1 MPLSLTLLLPLLAQA
16 GVAGSAPGNGPA
28 LPQAP
33 ISIPRRKAE
42 PAATPSPTAAPAT
55 APATAQSSQ
64 LQNCLKLA
72 MENPAD
78 GIDEAEG
85 WLAAAKTIS
94 DRAGARQCKA
104 MALTRL
110 DSWGEAATLFLAARD
125 DTPANQ
131 PGERARLGA
140 LAGNAL
146 LVTGDTVAG
155 LDALDHAHGAAHA
168 ANDGKL
174 NGVIQIDRAR
184 ALVALGRVE
193 EASSA
198 LEEARYELPDNH
210 QAWLLSATL
219 SRRQA
224 KLVQAQRQ
232 IERAAALMPVDPEIG
247 LEAGV
252 IAVLSGRDTAARLSW
267 QSVIKAAPGSL
278 AAKTAQGYLDQ
289 LGPPRASPAK

>member
-16 GVAGSAPGNGPA
+16 GITGAAPGNGPA

-33 ISIPRRKAE
+33 ISIPQRKGAASVTVTQGAI
-42 PAATPSPTAAPAT
+42 PAHVQSP
-55 APATAQSSQ
+55 Q

-72 MENPAD
+72 LETPSDAIDDAD
-78 GIDEAEG
+78 SL
-85 WLAAAKTIS
+85 LAAAKTMR
-94 DRAGARQCKA
+94 DRAEAQQCKA
-104 MALTRL
+104 IALTRT
-110 DSWGEAATLFLAARD
+110 DSWGEAAALFLSARA
-125 DTPANQ
+125 DTPTNE

-146 LVTGDTVAG
+146 LVSGDTVAG
-155 LDALDHAHGAAHA
+155 LDALDHAHGAAHT

-184 ALVALGRVE
+184 ALVALGRIE
-193 EASSA
+193 EASAA
-198 LEEARYELPDNH
+198 LEEARYELPGNH

-219 SRRQA
+219 SRRQG

-252 IAVLSGRDTAARLSW
+252 IAVLAGRDAAARLSW
-267 QSVIKAAPGSL
+267 QSVIKAAPGSPP
-278 AAKTAQGYLDQ
+278 AKIAQGYLDQ
-289 LGPPRASPAK
+289 LGPPRALPPK

>member
-1 MPLSLTLLLPLLAQA
+1 MPLSFALLLPLLAQA

-42 PAATPSPTAAPAT
+42 PAVTTAPTATPL
-55 APATAQSSQ
+55 TAQSIQ

-72 MENPAD
+72 LANPSDA
-78 GIDEAEG
+78 IDEAEG
-85 WLAAAKTIS
+85 WLTAAKGMS
-94 DRAGARQCKA
+94 DRAGAKQCKA
-104 MALTRL
+104 LALTRL
-110 DSWGEAATLFLAARD
+110 ESWSEAAALFLAARD
-125 DTPANQ
+125 DTPTSE

-146 LVTGDTVAG
+146 LVSGATAAG
-155 LDALDHAHGAAHA
+155 LDALDHAHGEAHTVS
-168 ANDGKL
+168 DKQL

-184 ALVALGRVE
+184 ALVALGRTA
-193 EASSA
+193 EAASA
-198 LEEARYELPDNH
+198 LEEARYELPGNY

-219 SRRQA
+219 ARRQG
-224 KLVQAQRQ
+224 KLAEAQRQ
-232 IERAAALMPVDPEIG
+232 IERAVALMPVDPEIG

-252 IAVLSGRDTAARLSW
+252 IAVLSGRDQSARLSW

-289 LGPPRASPAK
+289 LGPPRASPAQ

>member
-16 GVAGSAPGNGPA
+16 GVAGTTPGNGPA

-33 ISIPRRKAE
+33 ISIPQRHGAARATSADT
-42 PAATPSPTAAPAT
+42 PAAPPPA
-55 APATAQSSQ
+55 SQ
-64 LQNCLKLA
+64 LQNCLKRA
-72 MENPAD
+72 MANPAD

-85 WLAAAKTIS
+85 WLAAAKTMS
-94 DRAGARQCKA
+94 DRAGAKQCQA
-104 MALTRL
+104 LALTRL
-110 DSWGEAATLFLAARD
+110 DGWAEAGTLFLAARNE
-125 DTPANQ
+125 TPANE

-146 LVTGDTVAG
+146 LVSGDTVAG
-155 LDALDHAHGAAHA
+155 LDALDHAHGAAHT

-184 ALVALGRVE
+184 ALVTLGRIE

-198 LEEARYELPDNH
+198 LEEARYELPGNH

-219 SRRQA
+219 ARRQG

-252 IAVLSGRDTAARLSW
+252 IAVLSGRDDAARLSW
-267 QSVIKAAPGSL
+267 QSVIKAAPGSPP
-278 AAKTAQGYLDQ
+278 AKTAQGYLDQ
-289 LGPPRASPAK
+289 LGPPRASPAQ

>member
-16 GVAGSAPGNGPA
+16 GVTASAPGNGPA

-33 ISIPRRKAE
+33 INIPRRKAAASTTTPQTMV
-42 PAATPSPTAAPAT
+42 PAAIPSTK
-55 APATAQSSQ
+55 QSAQ

-72 MENPAD
+72 KENPAD
-78 GIDEAEG
+78 AIDEAEG
-85 WLAAAKTIS
+85 WLAAAKSMS
-94 DRAGARQCKA
+94 DRAGAKQCKA
-104 MALTRL
+104 LALTQL
-110 DSWGEAATLFLAARD
+110 ESWSEAAVLFLAARE
-125 DTPANQ
+125 DTPANE

-146 LVTGDTVAG
+146 LASGDTASG
-155 LDALDHAHGAAHA
+155 LAALDHAHGEAHA
-168 ANDGKL
+168 ASDGKL
-174 NGVIQIDRAR
+174 NGVIQLDRAR
-184 ALVALGRVE
+184 ALVALGRIE

-219 SRRQA
+219 SRRQG
-224 KLVQAQRQ
+224 KLAEAQRQ
-232 IERAAALMPVDPEIG
+232 IERAAALMPVDPEVG

-252 IAVLSGRDTAARLSW
+252 IAVLAGRNRSARLSW
-267 QSVIKAAPGSL
+267 PSVIKAAPGSL

-289 LGPPRASPAK
+289 LGPPRASLTK

>member
-1 MPLSLTLLLPLLAQA
+1 MPLSLSLLLPLLAQA
-16 GVAGSAPGNGPA
+16 GISGSAPGNGPA

-33 ISIPRRKAE
+33 ISIPQRKGTASVE
-42 PAATPSPTAAPAT
+42 APQNVPAAM
-55 APATAQSSQ
+55 PATAQLAQ
-64 LQNCLKLA
+64 LQSCLKLA
-72 MENPAD
+72 MENPSDA
-78 GIDEAEG
+78 IDEAEG
-85 WLAAAKTIS
+85 WLAAAKSMS
-94 DRAGARQCKA
+94 DRAGAKQCKA
-104 MALTRL
+104 LGLTRL
-110 DSWGEAATLFLAARD
+110 ESWGEAAALFLASRE
-125 DTPANQ
+125 DTPVND

-146 LVTGDTVAG
+146 LVTGDTTAG
-155 LDALDHAHGAAHA
+155 LDALDHAHGDAHA
-168 ANDGKL
+168 ASNSKL

-184 ALVALGRVE
+184 ALVALGRTE

-198 LEEARYELPDNH
+198 LEEARYELPGNH

-219 SRRQA
+219 SRRQG
-224 KLVQAQRQ
+224 KLVEAQRQ

-252 IAVLSGRDTAARLSW
+252 IAVLAGRDQSARLSW

-278 AAKTAQGYLDQ
+278 NAKTAQAYLDQ

>member
-16 GVAGSAPGNGPA
+16 GVAGTAPGNGPA

-42 PAATPSPTAAPAT
+42 PAVTASPTAAPAN
-55 APATAQSSQ
+55 ARSVQ

-72 MENPAD
+72 LENPSDA
-78 GIDEAEG
+78 IDEAEG
-85 WLAAAKTIS
+85 WLAAAKTMS
-94 DRAGARQCKA
+94 DRAGAKQCKA
-104 MALTRL
+104 LALTRL
-110 DSWGEAATLFLAARD
+110 ESWSEAAALFLAARD
-125 DTPANQ
+125 DTPASE

-146 LVTGDTVAG
+146 VLSGATAAG
-155 LDALDHAHGAAHA
+155 LDALAHAHGEAHTA
-168 ANDGKL
+168 SDGKL

-184 ALVALGRVE
+184 ALVALGRTA
-193 EASSA
+193 EAASA
-198 LEEARYELPDNH
+198 LEEARYELPGNY

-219 SRRQA
+219 ARRQG
-224 KLVQAQRQ
+224 KLAEAQRL

-252 IAVLSGRDTAARLSW
+252 IAVLSGRDQSARLSW

-289 LGPPRASPAK
+289 LGPPRASPAQ

>member
-1 MPLSLTLLLPLLAQA
+1 MPLSLLLLPLLAQI
-16 GVAGSAPGNGPA
+16 GPGGA

-33 ISIPRRKAE
+33 LPV
-42 PAATPSPTAAPAT
+42 PAHRAALPVT
-55 APATAQSSQ
+55 QSAASVPKPQSAQ

-72 MENPAD
+72 MDNPSDA
-78 GIDEAEG
+78 IDEADG
-85 WLAAAKTIS
+85 WLAAAKSMS
-94 DRAGARQCKA
+94 DRAGAKQCKA
-104 MALTRL
+104 LALSRQEN
-110 DSWGEAATLFLAARD
+110 WAEAAALFLAARD
-125 DTPANQ
+125 DTPATE
-131 PGERARLGA
+131 PGERSRLGA

-146 LVTGDTVAG
+146 LLTGNTTAG
-155 LDALDHAHGAAHA
+155 LDALDHAHGDAHA
-168 ANDGKL
+168 ASDGKL

-184 ALVALGRVE
+184 ALVALGRTA

-219 SRRQA
+219 ARREG
-224 KLVQAQRQ
+224 KLAEAQRQ

-252 IAVLSGRDTAARLSW
+252 IAVLAGRDQSARLSW
-267 QSVIKAAPGSL
+267 QSVLKAAPGSL

-289 LGPPRASPAK
+289 LGPPRASSPQ

>member
-1 MPLSLTLLLPLLAQA
+1 MPLSLALLLPLLAQV
-16 GVAGSAPGNGPA
+16 GVTGSAPGNGPA

-33 ISIPRRKAE
+33 ISIPRRKAADKVTA
-42 PAATPSPTAAPAT
+42 PQTAVRTAAAT
-55 APATAQSSQ
+55 TAQSAQ
-64 LQNCLKLA
+64 LQSCLKLA
-72 MENPAD
+72 MENPSDA
-78 GIDEAEG
+78 IEEAEG
-85 WLAAAKTIS
+85 WLAAAKSLS
-94 DRAGARQCKA
+94 DRGGAKQCKA
-104 MALTRL
+104 LALTRL
-110 DSWGEAATLFLAARD
+110 ESWSEAATLFLAARE
-125 DTPANQ
+125 DTPANE

-155 LDALDHAHGAAHA
+155 LGALDHAHGDAHA
-168 ANDGKL
+168 ASDGKL

-184 ALVALGRVE
+184 ALVALGRTE
-193 EASSA
+193 EASGA

-219 SRRQA
+219 SRRQG

-232 IERAAALMPVDPEIG
+232 IERAAELMPVDPEIG

-252 IAVLSGRDTAARLSW
+252 IAVLSGRDQSARLSW

>member
-1 MPLSLTLLLPLLAQA
+1 MPLSLLLLPLLAQI
-16 GVAGSAPGNGPA
+16 GPGGA

-33 ISIPRRKAE
+33 LPV
-42 PAATPSPTAAPAT
+42 PAHRAALPVT
-55 APATAQSSQ
+55 QSAASVPKPQSAQ

-72 MENPAD
+72 MDNPSDA
-78 GIDEAEG
+78 IDEADG
-85 WLAAAKTIS
+85 WLTAAKTMN
-94 DRAGARQCKA
+94 DRAGAKQCKA
-104 MALTRL
+104 LALTRQEN
-110 DSWGEAATLFLAARD
+110 WAEAAALFLAARD
-125 DTPANQ
+125 DTPATE
-131 PGERARLGA
+131 PGEQSRLGA

-146 LVTGDTVAG
+146 LLTGNTTAG
-155 LDALDHAHGAAHA
+155 LDALDHAHGDAHA
-168 ANDGKL
+168 ASDGKL

-184 ALVALGRVE
+184 ALVALGRTA

-219 SRRQA
+219 ARREG
-224 KLVQAQRQ
+224 KLAEAQRQ

-252 IAVLSGRDTAARLSW
+252 IAVLAGRDQSARLSW
-267 QSVIKAAPGSL
+267 QSVLKAAPGSL

-289 LGPPRASPAK
+289 LGPPRASSPQ

>member
-1 MPLSLTLLLPLLAQA
+1 MPLSLLLLPLLAQI
-16 GVAGSAPGNGPA
+16 GPGGA

-33 ISIPRRKAE
+33 LPV
-42 PAATPSPTAAPAT
+42 PAHRAALPVT
-55 APATAQSSQ
+55 QSAASVPKPQSAQ

-72 MENPAD
+72 MDNPSDA
-78 GIDEAEG
+78 IDEADG
-85 WLAAAKTIS
+85 WLAAAKSMS
-94 DRAGARQCKA
+94 DRAGAKQCKA
-104 MALTRL
+104 LALSRQEN
-110 DSWGEAATLFLAARD
+110 WAEAAALFLAARD
-125 DTPANQ
+125 DTPATE
-131 PGERARLGA
+131 PGERSRLGA

-146 LVTGDTVAG
+146 LLTGNTTAG
-155 LDALDHAHGAAHA
+155 LDALDHAHGDAHA
-168 ANDGKL
+168 ASDGKL

-184 ALVALGRVE
+184 ALVALGRTA

-219 SRRQA
+219 ARREG
-224 KLVQAQRQ
+224 KLAEAQRQ

-252 IAVLSGRDTAARLSW
+252 IAVLAGRDQAARLSW
-267 QSVIKAAPGSL
+267 QSVLKAAPGSL

-289 LGPPRASPAK
+289 LGPPRASSPQ

>member
-1 MPLSLTLLLPLLAQA
+1 MPLSFTLLLPLLAQA

-42 PAATPSPTAAPAT
+42 PAVTPSPNAVPAT
-55 APATAQSSQ
+55 APASAQSVQ

-72 MENPAD
+72 MENPSDA
-78 GIDEAEG
+78 IDEAEG
-85 WLAAAKTIS
+85 WLAAAKTMS
-94 DRAGARQCKA
+94 DRAGAKQCKA
-104 MALTRL
+104 LALTRL
-110 DSWGEAATLFLAARD
+110 ESWSEAAALFLAARD
-125 DTPANQ
+125 DTPASE

-146 LVTGDTVAG
+146 LLSGATAAG
-155 LDALDHAHGAAHA
+155 LDALDHAHGEAHTA
-168 ANDGKL
+168 SDGKL

-184 ALVALGRVE
+184 ALVALGRTE
-193 EASSA
+193 EAASA
-198 LEEARYELPDNH
+198 LEEARYELPGNY

-219 SRRQA
+219 ARRQG
-224 KLVQAQRQ
+224 KLAEAQRQ
-232 IERAAALMPVDPEIG
+232 IERAATLMPVDPEIG

-252 IAVLSGRDTAARLSW
+252 IAVLSGRDQSARLSW

-289 LGPPRASPAK
+289 LGPARASPAK

>member
-1 MPLSLTLLLPLLAQA
+1 MPLSLLLLPLLAQI
-16 GVAGSAPGNGPA
+16 GPGGA

-33 ISIPRRKAE
+33 LPVPAHRASLPVAQPTT
-42 PAATPSPTAAPAT
+42 PAAPSAKP
-55 APATAQSSQ
+55 QSAQ

-72 MENPAD
+72 MDNPSDA
-78 GIDEAEG
+78 IDEAEG
-85 WLAAAKTIS
+85 WLTAATGMS
-94 DRAGARQCKA
+94 DRAGAKQCKA
-104 MALTRL
+104 LALTRQE
-110 DSWGEAATLFLAARD
+110 SWGEAAALFLAARD
-125 DTPANQ
+125 DTPATD
-131 PGERARLGA
+131 PGERSRLGA

-146 LVTGDTVAG
+146 VLAGDTTAG
-155 LDALDHAHGAAHA
+155 LDALDHAHGDAHA
-168 ANDGKL
+168 ASDGKL

-184 ALVALGRVE
+184 ALVALGRTA

-219 SRRQA
+219 ARRQG
-224 KLVQAQRQ
+224 KLAEAQRQ

-252 IAVLSGRDTAARLSW
+252 IAVLAGRDQSARLSW

-278 AAKTAQGYLDQ
+278 AAKTAQAYLDQ
-289 LGPPRASPAK
+289 LGPPRASSPK